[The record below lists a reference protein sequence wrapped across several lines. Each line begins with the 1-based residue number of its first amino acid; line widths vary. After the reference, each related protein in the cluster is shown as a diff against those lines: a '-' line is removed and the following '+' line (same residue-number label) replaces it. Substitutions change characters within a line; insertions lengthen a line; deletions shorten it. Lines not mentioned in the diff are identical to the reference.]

1 MVKAKVNPS
10 DVREK
15 LTGAVLFSGRSLG
28 KKVLILQSSPVVLQ
42 VGRLGMYMIIYCEI
56 YIEDIYILS
65 EKVGLKMLFS
75 LFCSPVKAPAR
86 KSSFFKAGTQ
96 FWRKS
101 LNTN

>member
-65 EKVGLKMLFS
+65 EKVRLKCFS
-75 LFCSPVKAPAR
+75 RCSVPRLKPQLENHL
-86 KSSFFKAGTQ
+86 SSKLGHNFGEQ
-96 FWRKS
+96 V
-101 LNTN
+101 